1 MPRKTRK
8 EILQESEGI
17 TPDPSI
23 EETADQLG
31 RQPTQFVRHVKCP
44 LCGMQ
49 ARADFTETVTGAVV
63 GIAAGP
69 YDPAAR
75 TQEFG
80 GSLPS
85 YTGDLRG
92 RAGLM
97 IWGEEEPITEEERQ
111 LMIGK
116 LREALEMLGG

>member
-8 EILQESEGI
+8 EILQESEGRI
-17 TPDPSI
+17 LDPSI
-23 EETADQLG
+23 EEVADQLG

-49 ARADFTETVTGAVV
+49 ARADFTETVTGAIV

-69 YDPAAR
+69 YDSVSR
-75 TQEFG
+75 IQEFG

-85 YTGDLRG
+85 YTGDIKG
-92 RAGLM
+92 RSGLM

-111 LMIGK
+111 LMISK
-116 LREALEMLGG
+116 LREALVLLGG

>member
-1 MPRKTRK
+1 MPRETRK
-8 EILQESEGI
+8 EIRDRIEGKV
-17 TPDPSI
+17 PDPSI

-31 RQPTQFVRHVKCP
+31 RQPTQFVRHVRCP

-69 YDPAAR
+69 FSPAAR

-97 IWGEEEPITEEERQ
+97 IWGEEEPITEDERE
-111 LMIGK
+111 LMIQK
-116 LREALEMLGG
+116 LREALELLGG